1 LNEKHYR
8 KRKSFYPYL
17 KDQLKKEVPLDV
29 LPHRLRVLGHV
40 AIIWLTTEALP
51 YKNLIGQTVL
61 EYHPRIR
68 SVIRRTAAISG
79 PFRQPSVELI
89 AGSPNTETSFKEN
102 GIHFHIDPMKVMFS
116 LGNKAERIRMSRVG
130 KAAFVI
136 DMFAGIGQFS
146 LPIAVHSRP
155 RILHAIEWNP
165 DAFHYL
171 EQNIHANNVNDRVKA
186 HFGDTEQITPTISKG
201 EADIVIM
208 GLIKGTAKY
217 LVQGISAL
225 RSGGILYFH
234 EISSHSDLHKLIIPK
249 MHQIASKNGRQIELT
264 EERQIKTYN
273 QKQSHFVLVV
283 RVN

>member
-1 LNEKHYR
+1 MNGKQP
-8 KRKSFYPYL
+8 KRRSFFQYL
-17 KDQLKKEVPLDV
+17 QEELINQVPLDA

-40 AIIWLTTEALP
+40 AIIWLTSKALP
-51 YKNLIGQTVL
+51 YKNLIGEAIL

-89 AGSPNTETSFKEN
+89 AGTPNTETSFKEN
-102 GIHFHIDPMKVMFS
+102 GIRFHIDPMKVMFS

-130 KAAFVI
+130 KNDFVI

-146 LPIAVHSRP
+146 LPIAVHGRP

-171 EQNIHANNVNDRVKA
+171 EQNIHVNNVKDIMTP
-186 HFGDTEQITPTISKG
+186 HFGDAEKITLTISKG
-201 EADIVIM
+201 EADRVIM
-208 GLIKGTAKY
+208 GLIKGTSKY
-217 LVQGISAL
+217 LTQAISAL

-234 EISSHSDLHKLIIPK
+234 EISSLSNLHTTIIPK
-249 MHQIASKNGRQIELT
+249 IRQIASKHGRTIELE
-264 EERQIKTYN
+264 EERRIKTYN
-273 QKQSHFVLVV
+273 PKQSHFVLVV
-283 RVN
+283 KVN